1 MTTRDTSVT
10 ELPSAAGPGPPR
22 GEAAGSPLARSR
34 QLVRLP
40 GKPGLP
46 GRTVVLSGR
55 VGGARVRVEVSVAGG
70 DEVEEQAALWEW
82 LLDEPELRGTLAR
95 EPVPIEPGRLGAGA
109 EMLTVALGSGGAV
122 AVLAR
127 SLSTW
132 LRTRRPGLTLT
143 VTANGRS
150 ARLKTENVDERHVEE
165 ALAILREIAT
175 GGDEA

>member
-1 MTTRDTSVT
+1 
-10 ELPSAAGPGPPR
+10 
-22 GEAAGSPLARSR
+22 
-34 QLVRLP
+34 
-40 GKPGLP
+40 
-46 GRTVVLSGR
+46 
-55 VGGARVRVEVSVAGG
+55 VRVEVSVAGG